1 MGGESKGKAPTSDL
15 ERRKAEV
22 LAGELPT
29 HVGIIMDGNGR
40 WAEQRGMHRLEGHR
54 AGSESVRAVTTAARE
69 LGISALTLYAFSAQN
84 WMRPLREV
92 SGLMRLLRHYLQQER
107 ATLQKNGIRL
117 SAIGQLD
124 RLPRSVRKV
133 LEQVIDETR
142 GNDGMVLTLALSYG
156 GREELV
162 HAARRIGE
170 DVRAGRL
177 APESIDEAAFEKRL
191 WSGAL
196 PPLDLCIRTSG
207 ELRVSNFLP
216 WQMAYAEIVVTD
228 ELWPDFREAAFYAAL
243 LAYQQRERRFGQTG
257 TQIRKS

>member
-1 MGGESKGKAPTSDL
+1 MPSCRTAF
-15 ERRKAEV
+15 AIV
-22 LAGELPT
+22 LFDP
-29 HVGIIMDGNGR
+29 IPKP
-40 WAEQRGMHRLEGHR
+40 
-54 AGSESVRAVTTAARE
+54 
-69 LGISALTLYAFSAQN
+69 
-84 WMRPLREV
+84 RPYFV
-92 SGLMRLLRHYLQQER
+92 
-107 ATLQKNGIRL
+107 N
-117 SAIGQLD
+117 SAI
-124 RLPRSVRKV
+124 
-133 LEQVIDETR
+133 
-142 GNDGMVLTLALSYG
+142 A
-156 GREELV
+156 
-162 HAARRIGE
+162 E

-228 ELWPDFREAAFYAAL
+228 ELWPDFREATFYAAL